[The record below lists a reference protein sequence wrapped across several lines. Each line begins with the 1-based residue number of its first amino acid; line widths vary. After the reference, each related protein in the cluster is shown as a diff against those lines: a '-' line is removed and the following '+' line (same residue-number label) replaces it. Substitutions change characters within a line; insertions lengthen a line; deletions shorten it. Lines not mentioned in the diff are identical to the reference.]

1 MMTQYLRAACFA
13 PGCPWHGGWTQS
25 NLWAKYEGDTHR
37 DLRNGHDPRIE
48 YRRRT
53 SV

>member
-1 MMTQYLRAACFA
+1 MPQYLRAACFA

-25 NLWAKYEGDTHR
+25 DLWAKYEGDTHR